1 MKVVIKIVLFV
12 LTVVFFEVNAE
23 VYSSNTLID
32 AKLVEVNYY
41 EAVVDIEFYLE
52 DEKNLPSLSVEADSL
67 NSTKYNVVIQRG
79 FNKIKVP
86 IKRPYI
92 IGKESH
98 VTKKLTLHASELT
111 SYPFWSEEVDFEIN
125 WPSTDFI
132 SEVLGDS
139 KADYFDY
146 SSIYSINIS
155 RHAHESE
162 NIYKDILMS
171 GAPIHKVK
179 RLGGMG
185 EVHDSSILKVKFGW
199 DVEPAAAQNI
209 LSFLL
214 KNNHKVVFAEYGV
227 LNAVNDKSHDVFITP
242 AFRDKFSKVAIE
254 KIKKNNLSDVEFLTL
269 LGAKK
274 PSLDDYIERQYK
286 FAYRLIDNGNN
297 RNLKEAKNILDDII
311 SKDPEYVNAYVELAR
326 CKIKI
331 AQQTPE
337 SYKSA
342 EKILLI
348 AKDIDPE
355 HADTRVLLGYV
366 YTGQERFKEAE
377 LEYQHAKKIGTENSW
392 LYANWGLN
400 DEAQSNIDEAIIHYL
415 KVMDEPRRFAR
426 NDRVMKW
433 TKDHLFPLMEKSKRY
448 EEADKHY
455 TQYIKNFP
463 SSSKCLY
470 LDQAE
475 NNLFNLGDY
484 ESAIKKNIM
493 AANSGC
499 QKKSASLAVAYF
511 LKWYAADTG
520 NSTKDSVYRQAE
532 AMAPSDATLF
542 FNLARS
548 ELTAPIINILIENGR
563 ELSSEDSEGLNALL
577 MAVYVGNVEVAK
589 RLFILGSDVN
599 GMSEKIKITALGLA
613 VMKSDKEMV
622 QLLVDNKADAAMPM
636 LNGVSIYEWA
646 KTNSV
651 IEVSQLLNDKQ
662 SI

>member
-1 MKVVIKIVLFV
+1 MKVIIKVVLFV
-12 LTVVFFEVNAE
+12 LTVVFFEANAGD
-23 VYSSNTLID
+23 YSSNTLID

-41 EAVVDIEFYLE
+41 EAIVDIEFYLE
-52 DEKNLPSLSVEADSL
+52 DEKNLPSLFLEAGGFI
-67 NSTKYNVVIQRG
+67 STKYNVVIKRG
-79 FNKIKVP
+79 FNKIKAP

-98 VTKKLTLHASELT
+98 VTKKLTLYAREIT
-111 SYPFWSEEVDFEIN
+111 SYPFWREEVEFEII
-125 WPSTDFI
+125 WPGTDFI

-139 KADYFDY
+139 KVDYFDY
-146 SSIYSINIS
+146 SSINSINIS
-155 RHAHESE
+155 RHAYESE
-162 NIYKDILMS
+162 KIYKDILMS

-179 RLGGMG
+179 RFGGMG
-185 EVHDSSILKVKFGW
+185 EAYDRPILKVKFGW

-214 KNNHKVVFAEYGV
+214 KNNHKVVFADYGV
-227 LNAVNDKSHDVFITP
+227 LNAVNDKSHDVLITI
-242 AFRDKFSKVAIE
+242 AFRDRLSKAAIE
-254 KIKKNNLSDVEFLTL
+254 KIEKNNLPDEEFLAL

-286 FAYRLIDNGNN
+286 FAYRLIDNGNS

-337 SYKSA
+337 SYKAA

-366 YTGQERFKEAE
+366 YTSQERFKEAE
-377 LEYQHAKKIGTENSW
+377 LEYQLAEKIGTQNSW

-400 DEAQSNIDEAIIHYL
+400 DEVQSNIDEAIMHYL

-433 TKDHLFPLMEKSKRY
+433 TKDHLFPLLEKSKRY
-448 EEADKHY
+448 DEADKHY

-463 SSSKCLY
+463 SSKCLY

-484 ESAIKKNIM
+484 ESAIKKNIL

-511 LKWYAADTG
+511 LKWHAADNE

-532 AMAPSDATLF
+532 AMAPSDAALF

-563 ELSSEDSEGLNALL
+563 EFSSEDSEGLNALL
-577 MAVYVGNVEVAK
+577 MAVYVGNVEVVK
-589 RLFILGSDVN
+589 RLVTLGSDVN

-613 VMKSDKEMV
+613 VMKHDKEMV

-636 LNGVSIYEWA
+636 LDGVSIYEWA
-646 KTNSV
+646 RTNSV
-651 IEVSQLLNDKQ
+651 IEVSQLLSDKQ